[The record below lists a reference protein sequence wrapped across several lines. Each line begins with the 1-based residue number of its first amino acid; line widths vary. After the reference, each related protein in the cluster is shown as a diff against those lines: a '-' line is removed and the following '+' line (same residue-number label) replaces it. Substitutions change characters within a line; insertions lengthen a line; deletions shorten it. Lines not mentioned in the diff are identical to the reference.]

1 MSERNTGKT
10 DGAELLINAE
20 ILSMDDNRTVAS
32 AMIYQDGLIRFVGDE
47 SGARQ
52 WLSGTGC
59 TAREIDAEGRC
70 ILPGFI
76 DTHLHPIMLSIF
88 EINADLGEASSME
101 DVARIVS
108 AKAASLEPGEW
119 LLGLQL
125 DEQRFSGT
133 GLPDRHVLDRI
144 CAGNPLVIFCRDGH
158 SLTANSA
165 ALREAGIADT
175 PQEIEGGTIEVDAEN
190 VPTGVCREAAVGIV
204 MRRFKPPGEAQLMTA
219 TREAI
224 CKLAAH
230 GITSIGAILQTDEEG
245 PGGASGRRE
254 SLMMADLASDL
265 PLSVYNIFIG
275 SNPSGISRF
284 DTGRRTEPFADLKYR
299 AFKIFSDGTL
309 GSCTACMHQGFF
321 DHPEKTGYLTLGLD
335 ELYRRM
341 RDAHLMGLQVCIH
354 AIGDKAVTTCIDL
367 YEKLLEAHPRADHRH
382 RIEHAS
388 VVSPQDIP
396 RLAQL
401 GLVLSCQPLFIR
413 SEAKWLPRR
422 LGPRRLPMTYP
433 FRSFFESGVVIAGS
447 SDAPIENTSVLAAI
461 ECCVTR
467 DGFMPEQALTV
478 DQAISMYTRNAA
490 FIQFEELEKGTLEP
504 GKRADFVMLDEN
516 PHRVAPR
523 DIGKIGVVRTVR
535 GGEVTFER

>member
-1 MSERNTGKT
+1 M
-10 DGAELLINAE
+10 INAE
-20 ILSMDDNRTVAS
+20 ILSMDDNRTIANS
-32 AMIYQDGLIRFVGDE
+32 MIYQDGLIRFVGDE
-47 SGARQ
+47 TDARR
-52 WLSGTGC
+52 WLSKTGC
-59 TAREIDAEGRC
+59 PVREIDGEGC
-70 ILPGFI
+70 CVLPGFI

-88 EINADLGEASSME
+88 EINADLGEVSSIE
-101 DVARIVS
+101 EVVRILS
-108 AKAASLEPGEW
+108 GKAASLEPGEW

-125 DEQRFSGT
+125 DEQRFSET

-144 CAGNPLVIFCRDGH
+144 CADNPLVIFCRDGH

-165 ALREAGIADT
+165 ALRDAGIADA
-175 PQEIEGGTIEVDAEN
+175 PQQIEGGTIEVDAEN

-204 MRRFKPPGEAQLMTA
+204 MKRFKPPGEAQLMTA

-224 CKLAAH
+224 RKLAVH

-254 SLMMADLASDL
+254 SLMMAALAPDL
-265 PLSVYNIFIG
+265 PLSIYNIFIG
-275 SNPSGISRF
+275 SNPSGISQIEA
-284 DTGRRTEPFADLKYR
+284 DGRTEPFADLKHR

-321 DHPEKTGYLTLGLD
+321 DHPEKTGYLTLSLD
-335 ELYRRM
+335 DLYRRM

-354 AIGDKAVTTCIDL
+354 AIGDKAVATCIDL
-367 YEKLLEAHPRADHRH
+367 YEKLLEAHPRAGHRH

-388 VVSPQDIP
+388 VVSPGDIP

-413 SEAKWLPRR
+413 SEAKWLPQR
-422 LGPRRLPMTYP
+422 LGPQRLPMTYP
-433 FRSFFESGVVIAGS
+433 FRSFFESDVVIAGS
-447 SDAPIENTSVLAAI
+447 SDAPIESTSVLAAI

-467 DGFMPEQALTV
+467 DGFTPEQVLTV

-516 PHRVAPR
+516 PHRVVPR
-523 DIGKIGVVRTVR
+523 DIGKIGLVRTVR